1 MAENE
6 TWALITGV
14 SQGGL
19 GDALTTA
26 LIVRDINVIA
36 TNIRMEDMDF
46 LSSTPSTSQASA
58 RLEKLQ
64 LDVTDPKSIATA
76 RDATAKLTGG
86 KLDFLFNNAGYG
98 YMMPLLDC
106 SIEGMRKNFDVNVF
120 GLLAVTQAL
129 FPLLREAGGVVVN
142 QSSIAALSATYQPFI
157 GSYQASKSAL
167 SSLSNNMR
175 VEFAPFGV
183 KVVTLETGDVR
194 TGFWTFASANGA
206 TLPPVSLYHPI
217 KDAAEK
223 TMRGQGN
230 PPGQHTREK
239 WAKAVIDDILQSR
252 PPSHVRRGYLA
263 TTLYVVSLLMPFWLL
278 DWLYTRACGLDKL
291 RERDK
296 QHPSSQEKKEQ

>member
-1 MAENE
+1 MKGNE
-6 TWALITGV
+6 RWALITGV

-19 GDALTTA
+19 GDALATELLA
-26 LIVRDINVIA
+26 RNMNVIA
-36 TNIRMEDMDF
+36 TNIRIADMEY
-46 LSSTPSTSQASA
+46 LSSTPSSSQDA
-58 RLEKLQ
+58 RLEELQ
-64 LDVTDPKSIATA
+64 LDVTNPESIATA

-86 KLDFLFNNAGYG
+86 KLDYLFNNAGYG

-106 SIEGMRKNFDVNVF
+106 SIESMRKNFDVNVF

-142 QSSIAALSATYQPFI
+142 QSSIAPFI

-175 VEFAPFGV
+175 VEFAPIGV

-194 TGFWTFASANGA
+194 TGFWTYASANGA
-206 TLPPVSLYHPI
+206 TLPPNSLYHPI

-230 PPGQHTREK
+230 PPGQHTRER
-239 WAKAVIDDILQSR
+239 WARAVIDDVLQAR
-252 PPSHVRRGYLA
+252 TPSHVRRGYLA
-263 TTLYVVSLLMPFWLL
+263 TTLYV
-278 DWLYTRACGLDKL
+278 L
-291 RERDK
+291 REHDK
-296 QHPSSQEKKEQ
+296 QQPSSQEKKGQ

>member
-1 MAENE
+1 FLLDLTITEGKE
-6 TWALITGV
+6 EWALITGV

-19 GDALTTA
+19 GDALTRELFA
-26 LIVRDINVIA
+26 RNINVIA
-36 TNIRMEDMDF
+36 TNIRMEDMEY
-46 LSSTPSTSQASA
+46 LSSTSSQSQNA

-64 LDVTDPKSIATA
+64 LDVTDPKSISTA
-76 RDATAKLTGG
+76 RDATGKLTGG
-86 KLDFLFNNAGYG
+86 RLDYLFNNAGYG

-120 GLLAVTQAL
+120 GLLAVTQVL
-129 FPLLREAGGVVVN
+129 FSLLREAGGVVVN
-142 QSSIAALSATYQPFI
+142 QSSIAPFI

-194 TGFWTFASANGA
+194 TGFWTFASASSA
-206 TLPPVSLYHPI
+206 TLPPDSLYHPI
-217 KDAAEK
+217 KDVAEK

-230 PPGQHTREK
+230 PPGQHTRER
-239 WAKAVIDDILQSR
+239 WAKAVVDDILQSR

-263 TTLYVVSLLMPFWLL
+263 TTLYLVSLSMPFWIL
-278 DWLYTRACGLDKL
+278 DRLYTRACGLDKL
-291 RERDK
+291 REHDR
-296 QHPSSQEKKEQ
+296 QHPSTEKKGQ

>member
-1 MAENE
+1 MKGNE
-6 TWALITGV
+6 RWALITGV

-19 GDALTTA
+19 GDALATELLA
-26 LIVRDINVIA
+26 RNMNVIA
-36 TNIRMEDMDF
+36 TNIRIADMEY
-46 LSSTPSTSQASA
+46 LSSTPSSSQDA
-58 RLEKLQ
+58 RLEELQ
-64 LDVTDPKSIATA
+64 LDVTNPESIATA

-86 KLDFLFNNAGYG
+86 KLDYLFNNAGYG

-106 SIEGMRKNFDVNVF
+106 SIESMRKNLDVNVF

-129 FPLLREAGGVVVN
+129 FPLLREAGGVV
-142 QSSIAALSATYQPFI
+142 ALSATYQPFI

-175 VEFAPFGV
+175 VEFAPIGV

-194 TGFWTFASANGA
+194 TGFWTYASANGA
-206 TLPPVSLYHPI
+206 TLPPNSLYHPI

-230 PPGQHTREK
+230 PPGQHTRER
-239 WAKAVIDDILQSR
+239 WARAVIDDVLQAR
-252 PPSHVRRGYLA
+252 TPSHVRRGYLA
-263 TTLYVVSLLMPFWLL
+263 TTLYVVSLLMPFWVL

-291 RERDK
+291 REHDK
-296 QHPSSQEKKEQ
+296 QQPSSQEKKGQ

>member
-1 MAENE
+1 MEGKE
-6 TWALITGV
+6 EWALITGV
-14 SQGGL
+14 SQEGL
-19 GDALTTA
+19 GDALTTELLA
-26 LIVRDINVIA
+26 RNINVIA
-36 TNIRMEDMDF
+36 TNIRMDDMQY
-46 LSSTPSTSQASA
+46 LSSTSSTSRTAA

-76 RDATAKLTGG
+76 RDAAAKFTGG
-86 KLDFLFNNAGYG
+86 KLDYLFNNAGYG

-175 VEFAPFGV
+175 VESAPFGV

-194 TGFWTFASANGA
+194 TGFWTFASASSA
-206 TLPPVSLYHPI
+206 TLPPDSLYHPI
-217 KDAAEK
+217 KDVAEK

-263 TTLYVVSLLMPFWLL
+263 TTLYLVSLLMPFWAL
-278 DWLYTRACGLDKL
+278 DWLYTRACSLDKL
-291 RERDK
+291 REHDR
-296 QHPSSQEKKEQ
+296 QHPSTKKKEK

>member
-1 MAENE
+1 MEGKE
-6 TWALITGV
+6 DWALITGV

-19 GDALTTA
+19 GDALTTELLA
-26 LIVRDINVIA
+26 RNINVIA
-36 TNIRMEDMDF
+36 TNIRMDDMQY
-46 LSSTPSTSQASA
+46 LSSTSSTSRTAA

-76 RDATAKLTGG
+76 RDAAAKFTGG
-86 KLDFLFNNAGYG
+86 KLDYLFNNAGYG

-106 SIEGMRKNFDVNVF
+106 SIEDMRKNFDVNVF

-194 TGFWTFASANGA
+194 TGFWTFASANSA
-206 TLPPVSLYHPI
+206 TLPADSLYHPI
-217 KDAAEK
+217 KEVAEK

-230 PPGQHTREK
+230 PPGQHTRER
-239 WAKAVIDDILQSR
+239 WAKAVIDGILQSR

-263 TTLYVVSLLMPFWLL
+263 TTLYLVSLLMPFWIL

-291 RERDK
+291 REHDR
-296 QHPSSQEKKEQ
+296 QHDSSQEKKGQ

>member
-1 MAENE
+1 MDAQGK
-6 TWALITGV
+6 WALITGV

-19 GDALTTA
+19 GDALTSELLA
-26 LIVRDINVIA
+26 RNINVIA
-36 TNIRMEDMDF
+36 TNIRMEDMEY
-46 LSSTPSTSQASA
+46 LTSTSSPSQNA

-64 LDVTDPKSIATA
+64 LDVTDPESIAAA
-76 RDATAKLTGG
+76 RDATQKLTGG
-86 KLDFLFNNAGYG
+86 KLDYLFNNAGYG

-142 QSSIAALSATYQPFI
+142 QSSIAALSGTYQPFI

-194 TGFWTFASANGA
+194 TGFWTFASANSA
-206 TLPPVSLYHPI
+206 TLPPHSVYNPI
-217 KDAAEK
+217 RDVAEK

-230 PPGQHTREK
+230 PPGQHTRER
-239 WAKAVIDDILQSR
+239 WARSVVDDILQSR
-252 PPSHVRRGYLA
+252 PPNHVRRGYLA
-263 TTLYVVSLLMPFWLL
+263 TTLYLVSLLVPFWIL
-278 DWLYTRACGLDKL
+278 DWLYTRACELDKL
-291 RERDK
+291 REHER
-296 QHPSSQEKKEQ
+296 QHPPSQEKKGQ

>member
-1 MAENE
+1 MEGKE
-6 TWALITGV
+6 KWALITGV

-19 GDALTTA
+19 GNALTSKLRA
-26 LIVRDINVIA
+26 RNINVIA
-36 TNIRMEDMDF
+36 TNIRMADMES
-46 LSSTPSTSQASA
+46 LSSTPSSSQDA

-64 LDVTDPKSIATA
+64 LDVTDPESIATA

-142 QSSIAALSATYQPFI
+142 QSSIAPFI

-194 TGFWTFASANGA
+194 TGFWAYASANGS
-206 TLPPVSLYHPI
+206 TLPPNSPYHPI
-217 KDAAEK
+217 KDVAEK

-230 PPGQHTREK
+230 PPGQHTRER
-239 WAKAVIDDILQSR
+239 WARAVIDEVLQTR
-252 PPSHVRRGYLA
+252 PPSRVRRGHLA
-263 TTLYVVSLLMPFWLL
+263 TTLYVTSFASMIGNILP
-278 DWLYTRACGLDKL
+278 
-291 RERDK
+291 
-296 QHPSSQEKKEQ
+296 PEKKGQ

>member
-6 TWALITGV
+6 KWALITGV

-19 GDALTTA
+19 GDALTTELLA
-26 LIVRDINVIA
+26 RNINVIA
-36 TNIRMEDMDF
+36 TNIRMEDMDY
-46 LSSTPSTSQASA
+46 LSSTPSPTQEAK
-58 RLEKLQ
+58 LEKLQ

-129 FPLLREAGGVVVN
+129 FPLLMEAGGVVVN
-142 QSSIAALSATYQPFI
+142 QSSIAPFI

>member
-1 MAENE
+1 MEGKE
-6 TWALITGV
+6 EWALITGV

-19 GDALTTA
+19 GDALTRELLA
-26 LIVRDINVIA
+26 RNINVIA
-36 TNIRMEDMDF
+36 TNIRMEDMQY
-46 LSSTPSTSQASA
+46 LSSTSSTSQDA
-58 RLEKLQ
+58 RLERLH

-76 RDATAKLTGG
+76 RDATRELTGG
-86 KLDFLFNNAGYG
+86 KLDYLFNNAGYG

-129 FPLLREAGGVVVN
+129 FPLLREAGGIVVN

-167 SSLSNNMR
+167 SSLSNSMR

-194 TGFWTFASANGA
+194 TGFWTFASANSA
-206 TLPPVSLYHPI
+206 TLPPNSFYDPI
-217 KDAAEK
+217 RDVAGK

-230 PPGQHTREK
+230 PPGQHTRER
-239 WAKAVIDDILQSR
+239 WAKSVVDDILQSR

-263 TTLYVVSLLMPFWLL
+263 TTLYVVSLLMPFWVL

-291 RERDK
+291 REHDR
-296 QHPSSQEKKEQ
+296 QHPSSQEKKGQ

>member
-1 MAENE
+1 MKGNE
-6 TWALITGV
+6 RWALITGV

-19 GDALTTA
+19 GDALATELLA
-26 LIVRDINVIA
+26 RNMNVIA
-36 TNIRMEDMDF
+36 TNIRIADMEY
-46 LSSTPSTSQASA
+46 LSSTPSSSQDA
-58 RLEKLQ
+58 RLEELQ
-64 LDVTDPKSIATA
+64 LDVTNPESIATA

-86 KLDFLFNNAGYG
+86 KLDYLFNNAGYG

-106 SIEGMRKNFDVNVF
+106 SIESMRKNFDVNVF

-175 VEFAPFGV
+175 VEFAPIGV

-194 TGFWTFASANGA
+194 TGFWTYASANGA
-206 TLPPVSLYHPI
+206 TLPPNSLYHPI

-230 PPGQHTREK
+230 PPGQHTRER
-239 WAKAVIDDILQSR
+239 WARAVIDDVLQAR
-252 PPSHVRRGYLA
+252 TPSHVRRGYLA
-263 TTLYVVSLLMPFWLL
+263 TTLYVVSLLMPFWVL

-291 RERDK
+291 REHDK
-296 QHPSSQEKKEQ
+296 QQPSSQEKKGQ

>member
-1 MAENE
+1 MEGKE
-6 TWALITGV
+6 EWALITGV

-19 GDALTTA
+19 GDALTTELLA
-26 LIVRDINVIA
+26 RNINVIA
-36 TNIRMEDMDF
+36 TNIRMEDMQY
-46 LSSTPSTSQASA
+46 LSSTSSTSQTAV

-76 RDATAKLTGG
+76 RDATRKLTGG
-86 KLDFLFNNAGYG
+86 KLDYLFNNAGYG

-106 SIEGMRKNFDVNVF
+106 SIEGVRKNFDVNVF

-142 QSSIAALSATYQPFI
+142 QSSIAALSGTYQPFI

-194 TGFWTFASANGA
+194 TGFWTFASANSA
-206 TLPPVSLYHPI
+206 TLPPNSLYHPI
-217 KDAAEK
+217 KDVAEK

-230 PPGQHTREK
+230 PPGQHTRER
-239 WAKAVIDDILQSR
+239 WAKAVVDDILRSR

-263 TTLYVVSLLMPFWLL
+263 TTLYLVSLLMPFWVL

-291 RERDK
+291 REHYK
-296 QHPSSQEKKEQ
+296 QHPSTEKKEK